1 MSRNF
6 VNLPPRRSLAPLF
19 VGVCSAALLSVA
31 STPAQAGEQ
40 PAQSAADKPI
50 ELGPLR
56 VEDQNPNPLSKPLGL
71 PTLPSTVQDTPQS
84 IIIIGQQQLRE
95 QGINSLEGAL
105 RNVPGVTVA
114 IGEGGVLNGDQFKIR
129 GFDAQNDMYI
139 DGLRD
144 FGVYTRDSFA
154 YEEVQVLRGPS
165 GSMFGRGSAGGV
177 INTVSKTPFLGSL
190 YSADGYAG
198 NGAYYR
204 GLVDVN
210 KQVGETSAIRVNLM
224 GTATHTVARDRIQS
238 DRWGGQV
245 GFATGIGTNTQLTL
259 NYLHQS
265 DDRVPDYG
273 LPVVQIPGSIIM
285 NPVSEFEVRRSSN
298 TGFSSDRDKTTADI
312 FTARVAHRAADW
324 LTVTSDTRGGFYS
337 RYFQF
342 TPTSNCDTTAATAN
356 CAGRLFGANP
366 ETAAASIGGP
376 GPYNMRAW
384 GLQNIS
390 TARAN
395 YNIGMFRSETLA
407 GFDVSYQD
415 NKRSFWYY
423 TIPSAADFTYDLGNG
438 SASRANIGR
447 NLFNPDPNTP
457 PNYFAVFNSDVNCT
471 TNPCTFNGLT
481 STATPTSNARTA
493 GQSTDV
499 ALFLTERFWFTDQL
513 SLIGGIRYDWFAAQ
527 FSTFQIGGASSS
539 LKAVNG
545 FAAPRASVVYEPD
558 ANQTYYFTWG
568 RAARPQGANV
578 VGDGTALALASRDLK
593 PEISE
598 SFEFGAKYAMLD
610 GRLAVTGAIFSQQK
624 NNATQT
630 DPLSGFLLAQS
641 GEKQKVKGI
650 ELGLTGKILPQ
661 WSVMAGWSHLQSETL
676 EAYIACAALTPTT
689 ATGVACP
696 TGSPV
701 GTLVLNDA
709 LIGRQVIFVP
719 KNAVTFWTSYDASE
733 FVPGLGFGGGVRY
746 QSKMNTRYQA
756 LSPVGA
762 PALATLTEIPDSVT
776 VDAFVAYQF
785 GNYRLA
791 LNMYNLTDR
800 LNYVQAFTNRAVP
813 APGRSFIFS
822 LGVRF

>member
-6 VNLPPRRSLAPLF
+6 VNLAPRRSLAPLL

-31 STPAQAGEQ
+31 SAPAQAAAQ
-40 PAQSAADKPI
+40 PAADKPI

-56 VEDQNPNPLSKPLGL
+56 VEDQNLNPLSKPLGL
-71 PTLPSTVQDTPQS
+71 PTLSSTVQDTPQS

-165 GSMFGRGSAGGV
+165 GSMFGRGSAGGI
-177 INTVSKTPFLGSL
+177 INTVSKTPFLGDL

-210 KQVGETSAIRVNLM
+210 KQVGETSAMRVNLM
-224 GTATHTVARDRIQS
+224 GTASHVVGRNMVQS

-245 GFATGIGTNTQLTL
+245 GFAYGLGTNTQLVL
-259 NYLHQS
+259 NFMHQS
-265 DDRVPDYG
+265 DDRIPDYG
-273 LPVVQIPGSIIM
+273 IPVALRPGGIILQ
-285 NPVSEFEVRRSSN
+285 PATEFGVRRE
-298 TGFSSDRDKTTADI
+298 TFPQFSTDRDKTTADV
-312 FTARVAHRAADW
+312 FTQRLTHQAAPW
-324 LTVTSDTRGGFYS
+324 LTLTSDSRAGFYS
-337 RYFQF
+337 RYFQY
-342 TPTSNCDTTAATAN
+342 TTIDRCDTTAATAN
-356 CAGRLFGANP
+356 CATRLSGPNP
-366 ETAAASIGGP
+366 ETTYAGIGGG

-395 YNIGMFRSETLA
+395 YNVGMFRSETLV
-407 GFDVSYQD
+407 GLDVSYQD
-415 NKRSFWYY
+415 SKRSFSFY
-423 TIPSAADFTYDLGNG
+423 TLPPANQFAYLLGNG
-438 SASRANIGR
+438 TALRTNIGR
-447 NLFNPDPNTP
+447 SLFDPDPNP
-457 PNYFAVFNSDVNCT
+457 PPGYGPFLFNTAGLNCT
-471 TNPCTFNGLT
+471 PNPCTLNGVT
-481 STATPTSNARTA
+481 TTATPTSVARTT
-493 GQSTDV
+493 GQSTDI

-513 SLIGGIRYDWFAAQ
+513 SVIGGIRYDWFAAD
-527 FSTFQIGGASSS
+527 FTSFLLNGTSSLLKASS
-539 LKAVNG
+539 G

-558 ANQTYYFTWG
+558 SNQTYYFNWG
-568 RAARPQGANV
+568 RSARPQGANV

-593 PEISE
+593 PEIVQ
-598 SFEFGAKYAMLD
+598 SFEVGAKYAMFD
-610 GRLAVTGAIFSQQK
+610 GRLAATGALFSQQK
-624 NNATQT
+624 DNATQT
-630 DPLSGFLLAQS
+630 DPASGFLLAQS
-641 GEKQKVKGI
+641 GEKQKVQGV

-676 EAYIACAALTPTT
+676 EAFIACSALTSTS

-696 TGSPV
+696 TDTPV
-701 GTLVLNDA
+701 GTLVSNEA
-709 LIGRQVIFVP
+709 FIGRQVIFIP
-719 KNAVTFWTSYDASE
+719 KNAVTFWSSYDASDL
-733 FVPGLGFGGGVRY
+733 VPGVTFGGGVRY

-776 VDAFVAYQF
+776 VDAFVAYQL

-791 LNMYNLTDR
+791 FNAYNLTDR
-800 LNYVQAFTNRAVP
+800 LNYVQSFGNRGVP